1 LWGQNSSLKPSA
13 ATAKTDG
20 SFKDQNS
27 SLKTITAIAKTD
39 GSFGLWIPPLKLPDL
54 FDRIYYEILVESR
67 ILINT
72 YSGLPEVYTHLVGGL
87 GDYNKD
93 PLWGL
98 EGGKNGV
105 PA

>member
-1 LWGQNSSLKPSA
+1 M
-13 ATAKTDG
+13 
-20 SFKDQNS
+20 
-27 SLKTITAIAKTD
+27 
-39 GSFGLWIPPLKLPDL
+39 
-54 FDRIYYEILVESR
+54 YYEILVESR
-67 ILINT
+67 MLTNPD
-72 YSGLPEVYTHLVGGL
+72 SGLPEVYMHLAGGL

>member
-1 LWGQNSSLKPSA
+1 M
-13 ATAKTDG
+13 
-20 SFKDQNS
+20 
-27 SLKTITAIAKTD
+27 
-39 GSFGLWIPPLKLPDL
+39 
-54 FDRIYYEILVESR
+54 
-67 ILINT
+67 LINT
-72 YSGLPEVYTHLVGGL
+72 YSGLPEVYMHLAGGL